1 MITNIKEF
9 AENLKKISDSKIPI
23 TEVVNKG
30 EENQDAAEDANEE
43 IFASELDKILAIGR
57 K

>member
-9 AENLKKISDSKIPI
+9 TENLKKISDSKIPI

-30 EENQDAAEDANEE
+30 EENQDATEDANEE
-43 IFASELDKILAIGR
+43 NFASELDKILAIGR